1 MKENVL
7 SLHLKEGGD
16 VVMLTS
22 HLGQPE
28 DSTSHYCRI
37 VHGFWKLTDL

>member
-16 VVMLTS
+16 VVMVTVTL
-22 HLGQPE
+22 
-28 DSTSHYCRI
+28 DSLRTVCPIIAGLYME
-37 VHGFWKLTDL
+37 TN

>member
-16 VVMLTS
+16 VVMLTVT
-22 HLGQPE
+22 LDNLRTVCP
-28 DSTSHYCRI
+28 I
-37 VHGFWKLTDL
+37 IGFWKLTDL